1 MELVLQL
8 KRLGN
13 KRVTTVPYQLD
24 LIPETLSELIK
35 ACVVAEVTK
44 YNQRREEVQL
54 MAFLSPQQIQEQAE
68 FGKISLGDLENLQS
82 AVVEKALEAALLA
95 HQDGLF
101 VVFIDGIE
109 VKDLQAAIQLRQD
122 TELVFIRLTFLAGR
136 LG

>member
-1 MELVLQL
+1 
-8 KRLGN
+8 
-13 KRVTTVPYQLD
+13 
-24 LIPETLSELIK
+24 
-35 ACVVAEVTK
+35 
-44 YNQRREEVQL
+44 
-54 MAFLSPQQIQEQAE
+54 MAFLSPQQIQEQVE
-68 FGKISLGDLENLQS
+68 FDKISLGDLDNLQP
-82 AVVEKALEAALLA
+82 AVVEKAVEAALLA